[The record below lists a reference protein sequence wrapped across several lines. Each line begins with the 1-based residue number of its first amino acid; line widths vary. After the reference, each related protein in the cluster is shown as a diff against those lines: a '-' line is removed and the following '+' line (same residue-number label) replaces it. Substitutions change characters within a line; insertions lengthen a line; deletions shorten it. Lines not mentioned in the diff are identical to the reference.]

1 VYGIPVY
8 LQNYASS
15 VLPVILSIFV
25 MSFVEK
31 FFRKILPSMV
41 RTVFAPFLT
50 VLVMLPLMLCL
61 LGPAGAVV
69 GNFVCSGLLSF
80 SNYGGIV
87 RILAIAVIA
96 ALWEY
101 LVMSGMHGIL
111 ITTLILVF
119 SQNGSEFIVAP
130 AAILASISVAGMCLG
145 CVMRIRDK
153 EERSLAVG
161 YFVASI
167 IGGVTE
173 PGLYGLGIKYRRPFI
188 GMMAGG
194 FLGGLY
200 IGILNVGTYA
210 LIPVANIICTLSFA
224 GGPSSHLVN
233 GIIATII
240 TFTAST
246 AITYAVGFKKDDPL
260 VINRKA

>member
-1 VYGIPVY
+1 
-8 LQNYASS
+8 
-15 VLPVILSIFV
+15 
-25 MSFVEK
+25 
-31 FFRKILPSMV
+31 
-41 RTVFAPFLT
+41 
-50 VLVMLPLMLCL
+50 MLPLMLCL

-69 GNFVCSGLLSF
+69 GNFVCNGLLSF
-80 SNYGGIV
+80 SNYGGVV

-101 LVMSGMHGIL
+101 LVMSGMHTIL

-119 SQNGSEFIVAP
+119 SQNGSEFIVGP

-173 PGLYGLGIKYRRPFI
+173 PGLYGLGLKYRRPFI
-188 GMMAGG
+188 GMMAGA

-200 IGILNVGTYA
+200 IGIFNVGTYA
-210 LIPVANIICTLSFA
+210 IIPVASIICTVSFA
-224 GGPSSHLVN
+224 GGPPSHLAN
-233 GIIATII
+233 GIIATVI
-240 TFTAST
+240 TFAAST
-246 AITYAVGFKKDDPL
+246 AITYIVSFKKDNPL